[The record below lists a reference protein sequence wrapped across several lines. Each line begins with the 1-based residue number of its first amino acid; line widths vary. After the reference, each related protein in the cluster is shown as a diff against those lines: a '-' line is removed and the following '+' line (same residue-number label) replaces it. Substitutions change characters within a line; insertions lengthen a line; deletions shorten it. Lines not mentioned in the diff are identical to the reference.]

1 MAGDSS
7 KPLLKLETTQLNRPN
22 MPPPPVAATPS
33 AETPRPILKISS
45 SRQSSFSGD
54 LPTPSGE
61 KKTIRIRVNSS
72 QPSTPATAAPP
83 VKITKTGRSSKPT
96 EKILAARKQNHDSDD
111 DDEEDNAPMA
121 GRRISKIQIRTPTTT
136 TNPSKKAYAVQTPT
150 GRLLLKPKGKAV
162 EHKPGEAWDSEASDR
177 EDDPVREG
185 AVILRTLPGPS
196 TEYLNKAIEEG
207 KIGLDKKSGGAE
219 LSVDWLDAKDRRA
232 MVTIDGQQFAA
243 VLVDLPTIVEA
254 MKTWD
259 KKNFMKNMDITQML
273 LCFAKVKGEQ
283 EAKTVPLPSMVQQMD
298 HKWPHGLTPP
308 MHDAVNR
315 RFRKQPSEKQLVS
328 TAAQV
333 KKLLAEDAECIGPPK
348 YEYLQ
353 DEVDSDD
360 SGDEDAEGEEVDDYF
375 EGADYGDEATQEDAE
390 MDHADL
396 EAELEAELAGEMDV
410 EMADADAE
418 GATPAT
424 QLEAQTPMTLEAT
437 TPAAIVAEG
446 SDADGEDEE
455 EVSDEDDD
463 DEDDDDDMDEE
474 EAAKQ
479 AELRDMK
486 NEMVGLQKKVLD
498 LETQLQSQTN
508 PLMRRRILTNIE
520 NLKKEIS
527 LRKAQLNITDDE

>member
-1 MAGDSS
+1 MAGDGS
-7 KPLLKLETTQLNRPN
+7 KPTLKLETGQINRPD
-22 MPPPPVAATPS
+22 MPPPPIAATPS
-33 AETPRPILKISS
+33 AETPRPILKLSS

-96 EKILAARKQNHDSDD
+96 EKILAAQKRTYDSDD

-121 GRRISKIQIRTPTTT
+121 GRRISKIQIRTPTATT
-136 TNPSKKAYAVQTPT
+136 HSKNKAYAVQTPT

-177 EDDPVREG
+177 EEDPIREG
-185 AVILRTLPGPS
+185 AVILRTLAGPS

-207 KIGLDKKSGGAE
+207 KIGIDKKSGGAD

-232 MVTIDGQQFAA
+232 MVTIDGQHFAA

-273 LCFAKVKGEQ
+273 LCYEKVANEQ
-283 EAKTVPLPSMVQQMD
+283 EAKSTPLPQMVQQMD

-308 MHDAVNR
+308 MHDAINR
-315 RFRKQPSEKQLVS
+315 RFRKQPSEKQLIS

-333 KKLLAEDAECIGPPK
+333 KKLLAEDAECVEPPK
-348 YEYLQ
+348 YEFLM
-353 DEVDSDD
+353 DEEEDFDE

-375 EGADYGDEATQEDAE
+375 GGADFGEEATQEDVE

-396 EAELEAELAGEMDV
+396 EAELEAELAGEFDMD
-410 EMADADAE
+410 MGDAE
-418 GATPAT
+418 GATPVT
-424 QLEAQTPMTLEAT
+424 QLDAQTPMTLEAN
-437 TPAAIVAEG
+437 TPAAGVAEA

-455 EVSDEDDD
+455 EISDEDDD
-463 DEDDDDDMDEE
+463 DDDDDDELDEE

-479 AELRDMK
+479 AEFRDMK
-486 NEMVGLQKKVLD
+486 NEMVGLQKKVSD
-498 LETQLQSQTN
+498 LESQLASQQN